1 VNADDVQN
9 ASDSVDVG
17 DVGDEDGAGGGGPD
31 GEGGRG
37 RMKYRDE
44 EPSRRSGRYTRMT
57 ASRRASRF
65 TERYISRRMA
75 ESNGVNRTGGPFL
88 GDSENRIYLALY
100 FRFLDDPFWILLYL
114 ADFCGLVPIRSLS
127 VPVLI

>member
-1 VNADDVQN
+1 MDADDVQN
-9 ASDSVDVG
+9 AGDSLDVD

-57 ASRRASRF
+57 ARRRASRC
-65 TERYISRRMA
+65 TIQYISRRMA
-75 ESNGVNRTGGPFL
+75 ESNGVYRTGTIFEVI
-88 GDSENRIYLALY
+88 S
-100 FRFLDDPFWILLYL
+100 
-114 ADFCGLVPIRSLS
+114 
-127 VPVLI
+127 